1 MFDQL
6 AALPRFRARVIA
18 LSNLGC
24 FLGLSYIWNARPPL
38 YTTHL
43 SEVFLFSYAVCQRF
57 ICHSDQE
64 VRCSRHGEARVADG
78 FLLGPSRSVSSTF
91 FQTFF
96 WV

>member
-38 YTTHL
+38 YTTHYRKF
-43 SEVFLFSYAVCQRF
+43 SSFLTLF
-57 ICHSDQE
+57 
-64 VRCSRHGEARVADG
+64 VRDSFAT
-78 FLLGPSRSVSSTF
+78 STKK
-91 FQTFF
+91 
-96 WV
+96 